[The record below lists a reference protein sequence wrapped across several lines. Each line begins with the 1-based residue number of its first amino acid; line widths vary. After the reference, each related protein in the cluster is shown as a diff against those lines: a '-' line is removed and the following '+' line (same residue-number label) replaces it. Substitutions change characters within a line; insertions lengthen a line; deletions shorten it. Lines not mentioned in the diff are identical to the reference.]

1 MIEECLGCSDQTQ
14 QIIFSMLLFLIVEEI
29 VHDLEITEKKKTKE
43 KEIAHNSTKA
53 MYFCSTF

>member
-1 MIEECLGCSDQTQ
+1 MDQTQ

-29 VHDLEITEKKKTKE
+29 VHDLEITEKKTKE